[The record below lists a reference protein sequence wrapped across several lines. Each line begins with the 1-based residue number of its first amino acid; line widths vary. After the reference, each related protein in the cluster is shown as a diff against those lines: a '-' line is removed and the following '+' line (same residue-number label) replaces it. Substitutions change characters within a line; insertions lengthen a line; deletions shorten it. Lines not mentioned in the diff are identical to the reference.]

1 VGKFKLE
8 SGKLWLTALAMCSGE
23 VALGDVYPDLES
35 PALAS
40 WLTGIFKTQ
49 VRYLCSEN
57 PVKPRYAVM
66 QVLTVEQG
74 VVTSVSETRNDSSVC
89 DSDTG
94 R

>member
-1 VGKFKLE
+1 VRIRFIPE
-8 SGKLWLTALAMCSGE
+8 IRDE
-23 VALGDVYPDLES
+23 P
-35 PALAS
+35 
-40 WLTGIFKTQ
+40 FKTQ
-49 VRYLCSEN
+49 VRYLYDEH

-66 QVLTVEQG
+66 QALTVEQG